1 MTDRSNREASR
12 QMLTLRTEYA
22 GYANESTD
30 PSLSSSYL
38 SRGVSI
44 KGLVK
49 FLNEMR
55 IDGEVEGSIDSTG
68 TLTLG
73 EHALIRGEIR
83 TKSVKVRGT
92 VQGNVFVT
100 DRCELQAGSTLRGD
114 IEAPRLMVDENVTF
128 LGGAKVGAVRKHRAN
143 TLFH

>member
-1 MTDRSNREASR
+1 
-12 QMLTLRTEYA
+12 MLTLRTEYA

-55 IDGEVEGSIDSTG
+55 IDGEVEGSIDSTD
-68 TLTLG
+68 
-73 EHALIRGEIR
+73 R
-83 TKSVKVRGT
+83 KSVV
-92 VQGNVFVT
+92 
-100 DRCELQAGSTLRGD
+100 
-114 IEAPRLMVDENVTF
+114 
-128 LGGAKVGAVRKHRAN
+128 
-143 TLFH
+143 